1 MDIFNK
7 ETSVVVSPTDVV
19 APVTFTLD
27 EQAAFATLGQKELV
41 ERMTVKDANGKTALL
56 SVSALTTAVCV
67 AEAAPRGATRML
79 AAYVNHVLPAV
90 EGSQHWY
97 ETVSTDSTDMAKAF
111 EPIRADVTSTARARN
126 HSNPAELIKQVKK
139 QGRILRDGK
148 EPEKKDTAPRDAF
161 KRISE
166 DLLALHKWGN
176 TAQQDPIIK
185 AHVERVK
192 IEAGLV
198 YITKALTAMGV
209 NLDTE

>member
-7 ETSVVVSPTDVV
+7 ETAPVV

-27 EQAAFATLGQKELV
+27 EQAAFATLGQNDLV
-41 ERMTVKDANGKTALL
+41 ERMTVTDKNGKTALP
-56 SVSALTTAVCV
+56 SVSALTTAICV

-79 AAYVNHVLPAV
+79 AAWINVALPAV

-111 EPIRADVTSTARARN
+111 EPIRAEVTSTARARN
-126 HSNPAELIKQVKK
+126 HSNPAQLIKQVKE

-198 YITKALTAMGV
+198 HITKALIEMGV
-209 NLDTE
+209 DLDAE

>member
-7 ETSVVVSPTDVV
+7 ETAPVV

-27 EQAAFATLGQKELV
+27 EQAGFAKLGQSELV
-41 ERMTVKDANGKTALL
+41 ERMTVTDAKGVTALP
-56 SVSALTTAVCV
+56 SVSALTTAVCT
-67 AEAAPRGATRML
+67 AEQAPKGATRML
-79 AAYVNHVLPAV
+79 AALINNALPAV

-148 EPEKKDTAPRDAF
+148 EPAIKDSQPRDVF
-161 KRISE
+161 KRLSE
-166 DLLALHKWGN
+166 ELLTLHTWLN
-176 TAQQDPIIK
+176 TAQTDPIIK
-185 AHVERVK
+185 AHEERVK

-198 YITKALTAMGV
+198 GITKTLIEMGV
-209 NLDTE
+209 DLDAE

>member
-1 MDIFNK
+1 MKITDK
-7 ETSVVVSPTDVV
+7 ETSVV

-27 EQAAFATLGQKELV
+27 QQAAFATLGQNDLV
-41 ERMTVKDANGKTALL
+41 EKMTVKDANGKTALL

-79 AAYVNHVLPAV
+79 AAYINHALPAV

-97 ETVSTDSTDMAKAF
+97 ETVSTDSTKMAKAF
-111 EPIRADVTSTARARN
+111 EPIRAEVTSTARVRN
-126 HSNPAELIKQVKK
+126 HSNPAQLIKQVKE

-148 EPEKKDTAPRDAF
+148 EPAKKDTAPRDVF
-161 KRISE
+161 ERISE
-166 DLLALHKWGN
+166 DLLALHKYGN

-198 YITKALTAMGV
+198 HITKALIEMGV
-209 NLDTE
+209 DLDAE